1 MGLLSA
7 PDAAQAQ
14 GLPAWCSG
22 QSRAFMQREEQPSVP
37 PASLPDSLIVYSHH
51 HAEYDLVPTC
61 MLHSSFTDFVWGFVK
76 LIQNTRI

>member
-22 QSRAFMQREEQPSVP
+22 HSRAFMQREEQPSVP
-37 PASLPDSLIVYSHH
+37 PASLPDSLIVYPHRYAAH
-51 HAEYDLVPTC
+51 DLVPTSD
-61 MLHSSFTDFVWGFVK
+61 MHATLFFSQMFVWG
-76 LIQNTRI
+76 LA